1 MPGGAEQQVPGRDQ
15 VARCRL
21 LYQVQ
26 VCCAQQMENNHNK
39 SDDFQMLNLKQVGN
53 CLRGQRPADEPDR
66 ERERG
71 GCSQLDA
78 ACREPRRP
86 QHLQLRLEL

>member
-26 VCCAQQMENNHNK
+26 VFGELQQIETNGK
-39 SDDFQMLNLKQVGN
+39 KY
-53 CLRGQRPADEPDR
+53 
-66 ERERG
+66 
-71 GCSQLDA
+71 
-78 ACREPRRP
+78 
-86 QHLQLRLEL
+86 